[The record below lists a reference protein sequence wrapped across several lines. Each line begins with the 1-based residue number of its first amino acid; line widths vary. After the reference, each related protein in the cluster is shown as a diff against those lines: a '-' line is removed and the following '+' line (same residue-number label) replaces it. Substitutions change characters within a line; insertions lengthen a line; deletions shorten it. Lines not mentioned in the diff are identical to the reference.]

1 MALTAEMHNRGG
13 RGLERDVV
21 AIIERTC
28 VGIGLR
34 TGGSQSSGSPGGD
47 RWEMTIKGPSGFG
60 RSYTIE
66 GTAGQREPHAIAAP
80 GRKDRAGLGSLN
92 HESLAE
98 AVCFF

>member
-1 MALTAEMHNRGG
+1 
-13 RGLERDVV
+13 
-21 AIIERTC
+21 
-28 VGIGLR
+28 
-34 TGGSQSSGSPGGD
+34 
-47 RWEMTIKGPSGFG
+47 MTIKGPSGFG

-92 HESLAE
+92 HELLAE